1 MRAKAAPP
9 VMPASR
15 QATISAVGGQI
26 ELCADDTGNEFA
38 EEKLPLNPDIEQ
50 AGVKGDRN
58 RKTRDQQ
65 RDHLNHHFRDGRAA
79 AQRAAEQG
87 ARCQSEI

>member
-1 MRAKAAPP
+1 M
-9 VMPASR
+9 
-15 QATISAVGGQI
+15 GGQI